1 MTENTNLVDLTTD
14 AIEKGAN
21 AAEEIHRSIAAFPFD
36 LIEQASAFEQTL
48 ADVRRIQE
56 RSIRAIYDLVRGVNH
71 EVGKVAHALIDAPR
85 PPVGSRKKAA

>member
-36 LIEQASAFEQTL
+36 LMEQAGAFEQTL

-71 EVGKVAHALIDAPR
+71 EVGKVAHALIDGPR
-85 PPVGSRKKAA
+85 PVGSRKKAA